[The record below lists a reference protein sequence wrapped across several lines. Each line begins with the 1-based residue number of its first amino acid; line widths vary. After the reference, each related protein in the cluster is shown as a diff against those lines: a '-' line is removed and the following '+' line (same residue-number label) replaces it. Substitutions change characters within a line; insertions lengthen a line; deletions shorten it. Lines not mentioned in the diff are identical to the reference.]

1 MHVLASIGGVKTEI
15 HLEPESVTG
24 DIKLTERV
32 AEILDKKSYA
42 ERWSFSVRT
51 IDNFLRAGMPHLRV
65 GERRVRII
73 VAEADAWMRQR
84 FGTQRRGALLRQR
97 VDHN

>member
-1 MHVLASIGGVKTEI
+1 MPYCSIVTTTRPK
-15 HLEPESVTG
+15 PESVTG
-24 DIKLTERV
+24 DMKLTERE
-32 AEILDKKSYA
+32 AHILDKKSYA

-51 IDNFLRAGMPHLRV
+51 IDNLLRAGMPHLRV

-84 FGTQRRGALLRQR
+84 FGTERRGALLRQR
-97 VDHN
+97 QDHA

>member
-1 MHVLASIGGVKTEI
+1 MTPYDGLTMNERTKIKSETATEMKLAEK
-15 HLEPESVTG
+15 
-24 DIKLTERV
+24 V

-42 ERWSFSVRT
+42 ERWCFSVRT